1 MNEGSYLSLGNIIN
15 VIKNVSNN
23 NNAMQREV
31 FCTLFGMNNI
41 NPTTINNYCIG
52 IRAIGIEYKKIYS
65 DLYEKYKE
73 DEYVYIDIM
82 LSLLSIL
89 DDKIYA
95 RDEYSLQTINENV
108 KLKQVVRELCTI
120 AVLDENVGEEFV
132 NNLKTLKTYEAMI
145 ELLNYAILINNQPL
159 YNRDVVIKINK
170 KELDEFLKVKLYWGE
185 RYINSLLLLARKNN
199 MYACAE
205 LGSMEFDGLVSGER
219 NYKACFN
226 YYLKAAG
233 KDHPKGCWMVA
244 NLMLSGRVKC
254 KFDMAWEYLN
264 KSIELGSISGYN
276 TLGLCYL
283 RGTNPENKVD
293 LEKAKYYFEIA
304 CNLGYIYS
312 FNNLGKMC
320 EDEGNIE
327 EAIKYYKISADMG
340 ESWALNK
347 IGEYYRKNGDLST
360 AYIYYSKSIE
370 APISERVAYPYF
382 NLAKYYFENGYEPL
396 NIKPNKELASK
407 YYKMFENGRKK
418 E

>member
-1 MNEGSYLSLGNIIN
+1 M
-15 VIKNVSNN
+15 K
-23 NNAMQREV
+23 
-31 FCTLFGMNNI
+31 
-41 NPTTINNYCIG
+41 NPTSKPMSFWTEQDVFQYIKKNNLPLASVYGVVVYAEQPEQMRIEDYGLTECGLDKLKTTGCERTGCIFCAFGCHRDSGESRFQRLEKTHPRQYEYCING
-52 IRAIGIEYKKIYS
+52 G
-65 DLYEKYKE
+65 
-73 DEYVYIDIM
+73 EYVYEAF
-82 LSLLSIL
+82 
-89 DDKIYA
+89 K
-95 RDEYSLQTINENV
+95 RDEN
-108 KLKQVVRELCTI
+108 
-120 AVLDENVGEEFV
+120 GEWQE
-132 NNLKTLKTYEAMI
+132 
-145 ELLNYAILINNQPL
+145 
-159 YNRDVVIKINK
+159 
-170 KELDEFLKVKLYWGE
+170 
-185 RYINSLLLLARKNN
+185 
-199 MYACAE
+199 
-205 LGSMEFDGLVSGER
+205 
-219 NYKACFN
+219 
-226 YYLKAAG
+226 
-233 KDHPKGCWMVA
+233 
-244 NLMLSGRVKC
+244 
-254 KFDMAWEYLN
+254 FDMAWEYLN

-304 CNLGYIYS
+304 SNLGYIYS

-407 YYKMFENGRKK
+407 YYKMFEDGRKK